1 MYYIINWSIS
11 FKKGILDQTD
21 VSKVGTN
28 YKIKTVWIKS
38 RGNLSE
44 KKVESKPIPPDES
57 YLKVCEYLKRN
68 GYSDAF
74 AGQRND

>member
-1 MYYIINWSIS
+1 M
-11 FKKGILDQTD
+11 
-21 VSKVGTN
+21 
-28 YKIKTVWIKS
+28 WIKS

-44 KKVESKPIPPDES
+44 KKVESKPIPSDES

-74 AGQRND
+74 AGQHND